1 MQSHCNIS
9 PMSRLAREEQA
20 LTAHKPAAGS
30 RWWWWSR
37 MLPWSA
43 SAPLKTYE
51 LAEIVELAA
60 ATSTEHVVGF
70 WLQQVSVLTGDE
82 LRVLRALG
90 SALPVV
96 PRLNLSDE
104 VVQFVLNGWRD
115 GAGKVEKW

>member
-1 MQSHCNIS
+1 
-9 PMSRLAREEQA
+9 MSRLTREEQA
-20 LTAHKPAAGS
+20 LIAHKPAAGR

-37 MLPWSA
+37 ILPWSA
-43 SAPLKTYE
+43 CAPLKTDE

-60 ATSTEHVVGF
+60 ATSTEHVVGL
-70 WLQQVSVLTGDE
+70 WLQHVSVLTGDE

-104 VVQFVLNGWRD
+104 VVLFVLNGWRD
-115 GAGKVEKW
+115 GAGKAEDW